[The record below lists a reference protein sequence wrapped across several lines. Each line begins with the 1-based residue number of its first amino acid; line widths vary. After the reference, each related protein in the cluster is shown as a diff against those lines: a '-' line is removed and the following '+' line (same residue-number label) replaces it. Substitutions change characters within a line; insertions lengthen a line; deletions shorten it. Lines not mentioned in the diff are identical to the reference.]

1 MRGRPPPPPA
11 PNKSQS
17 FSHVIDPSL
26 HPRLMLPYEEHLRAG
41 GAEFKIPE
49 SPSLPKARGIRGRK
63 PHPRGRKPGAKAKE
77 KRITTPASSPSAV
90 CVCLSVT
97 TSLRAPLLPRHH
109 GLVFRGATAVGNR
122 KLPLGS
128 KCSAC
133 TSDLSPDISV
143 IEAVNKPWTVYYL
156 VRKRQSLCLQGPTD
170 VQL

>member
-1 MRGRPPPPPA
+1 MRGERQPPPPSS

-17 FSHVIDPSL
+17 FSHGIDPSL
-26 HPRLMLPYEEHLRAG
+26 RPRLMLPYEEHLRAG

-77 KRITTPASSPSAV
+77 KRITTPAASPPAV

-109 GLVFRGATAVGNR
+109 GLVFSVASGKQEVTFGVQTSGNV
-122 KLPLGS
+122 K
-128 KCSAC
+128 AC
-133 TSDLSPDISV
+133 AFKVLQMSSYDSD
-143 IEAVNKPWTVYYL
+143 EYTF
-156 VRKRQSLCLQGPTD
+156 LCVPGN
-170 VQL
+170 